1 MPYLSCPGCRL
12 SLYTAAVNATTERCP
27 RCDAWLVKSPK
38 QLFPAARQGNAEP
51 HTAPTSEK
59 DRRVSR

>member
-27 RCDAWLVKSPK
+27 RCDTVLVKSPR
-38 QLFPAARQGNAEP
+38 QLFPSARVAGRRPGRRE
-51 HTAPTSEK
+51 SEGG
-59 DRRVSR
+59 RPVSR

>member
-27 RCDAWLVKSPK
+27 RCDTQLVKSPR
-38 QLFPAARQGNAEP
+38 QLFPSARLAGSRLE
-51 HTAPTSEK
+51 TARDSEE